1 MVEVSTA
8 KTWAEE
14 KYWSLVIIRRFSIVI
29 RLTIESPIDAHGSTI
44 WKGECLSVEFLMAE
58 ELPAIVNAAVEE

>member
-14 KYWSLVIIRRFSIVI
+14 KYRSLVIIRWFSILI
-29 RLTIESPIDAHGSTI
+29 RLTIESPIDAQGSTI
-44 WKGECLSVEFLMAE
+44 WKGECFSVESLMAE
-58 ELPAIVNAAVEE
+58 ELSAIVNAAVEE